1 MFLNVDSSCCKKPSG
16 SDCERLAKVPA
27 WLGALS
33 AVVVGDGGVASH
45 MEMEMEVTA
54 ACRLVFRR
62 YPCCQSLSA

>member
-1 MFLNVDSSCCKKPSG
+1 MSIVPAARNRPALIVNG
-16 SDCERLAKVPA
+16 SLAKVPA
-27 WLGALS
+27 KLRALS